1 MTTSDAKNAT
11 RTAHVI
17 GAGVNG
23 LSAAIVLATAG
34 FRVDVWE
41 AEAQAG
47 GAARTLPL
55 TLPGFQHDFGA
66 AVLPTAAGSPFL
78 LQLPLHKYG
87 LEWVHAPAPLA
98 HPLDDGTAVVL
109 ERDLAAAA
117 ATLGEDGHAWRRIFE
132 PLATRWPEL
141 AADILRPIAHVPS
154 SPFLLARFGLQALQP
169 ASWQAG
175 RFKSERTRALWAGM
189 AAHSFLSMHSW
200 GSAAAALVL
209 GAQAHAVGW
218 PEARGGTQ
226 ALTNALVAY
235 LAELQSQ
242 NGGELHLNSRVQSLM
257 ELPAADLVMCD
268 VTAGQLAALAQTSSS
283 SNKFSDGYK
292 RTLRRYRPGPGV
304 FKVDYALS
312 APIPWRAPDCG
323 RALTVHL
330 GGSFAEIAASE
341 KAMAEG
347 RLVDAPF
354 VLLAQPTLFDDT
366 RAPAGKHI
374 AWAYCH
380 VPYGCTEDRLAAL
393 EGQIERFAP
402 GFRECVLAR
411 RVLGPAEL
419 AAMDANLAG
428 GDISGG
434 AMDLRQLFVRPTVR
448 GYATSDRRVWLCSSS
463 TPPGG
468 GVHGM
473 CGANAAAAAL
483 RSLR

>member
-1 MTTSDAKNAT
+1 MKEKRS
-11 RTAHVI
+11 AHVI

-23 LSAAIVLATAG
+23 LSAAIVLAAAG
-34 FRVDVWE
+34 VRVDVWE

-87 LEWVHAPAPLA
+87 LEWIHAPAPLA

-109 ERDLAAAA
+109 ERDLAAACVA
-117 ATLGEDGHAWRRIFE
+117 LGEDGEAWRRIFA
-132 PLATRWPEL
+132 PLVSGWPEL
-141 AADILRPIAHVPS
+141 AADILRPIVGLPA
-154 SPFLLARFGLQALQP
+154 SPRLMARFGMRALQP
-169 ASWQAG
+169 AAWQAG
-175 RFKSERTRALWAGM
+175 RFTSERTRALWAGM
-189 AAHSFLSMHSW
+189 AAHSFLQMEEF

-209 GAQAHAVGW
+209 GTQAHAVGW
-218 PEARGGTQ
+218 PMARGGTQ

-242 NGGELHLNSRVQSLM
+242 TGGELHLQARVASL
-257 ELPAADLVMCD
+257 ETLPGADLLLCD
-268 VTAGQLAALAQTSSS
+268 VTSRQMGMLGGNML
-283 SNKFSDGYK
+283 SDGYK
-292 RTLRRYRPGPGV
+292 QTLRRFRPGPGV

-312 APIPWRAPDCG
+312 APIPWRAAECS
-323 RALTVHL
+323 RALTVHV
-330 GGSFAEIAASE
+330 GGSFQEIAASE
-341 KAMAEG
+341 RAMAEG
-347 RLVDAPF
+347 RLAEAPF
-354 VLLAQPTLFDDT
+354 VLLAQPTLFDDS

-380 VPYGCTEDRLAAL
+380 VPFGCEEDRLPAL

-402 GFRECVLAR
+402 GFRDCVLAR

-434 AMDLRQLFVRPTVR
+434 AMDLQQLFFRPTAR
-448 GYATSDRRVWLCSSS
+448 GYATSDKRVWLCSSS

-483 RSLR
+483 RSL